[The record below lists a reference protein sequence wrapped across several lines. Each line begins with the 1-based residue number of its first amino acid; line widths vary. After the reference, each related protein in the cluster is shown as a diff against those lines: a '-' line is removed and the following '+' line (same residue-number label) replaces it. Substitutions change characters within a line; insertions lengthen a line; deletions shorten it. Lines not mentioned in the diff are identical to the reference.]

1 MPKIIQAVPV
11 EDELHDI
18 LAAAGDVTIVP
29 PGTDRADFLAAAA
42 GADGILLNP
51 LIRVDEELLAAAP
64 ALTVVATTSVG
75 YDAFDVDLLTARG
88 VALCNTPG
96 VLNDAVADLTTAFM
110 LILSRGLMGFEAY
123 NRSGAWGRRERQ
135 PALAHDPQGKT
146 FGVIGFGRI
155 GREVARRMN
164 AFGMNVLWYDIFSD
178 APADAPPAQRRE
190 LDDLLRESDFVSV
203 HTDLNDSSRHVVGER
218 ELSLMK
224 PSAYLINTSRGGTV
238 DQRALQRALEA
249 GQIAGAG
256 LDVLEQEPPDADE
269 PIVKLPNVVS
279 FPHIGTATE
288 ETRYAMR
295 RLACQNVAAV
305 VSGRVPPA
313 VVNPSVLGIV

>member
-11 EDELHDI
+11 EDELHEI
-18 LAAAGDVTIVP
+18 LAAAGEVTVVP
-29 PGTDRADFLAAAA
+29 FGAERAEFLAAAA
-42 GADGILLNP
+42 GAHGILLNP

-64 ALTVVATTSVG
+64 ELKVVATTSVG
-75 YDAFDVDLLTARG
+75 YDAFDVDFLTAHG

-110 LILSRGLMGFEAY
+110 LMLSRGLMGFEAY

-164 AFGMNVLWYDIFSD
+164 AFGMNVIWYDVFED
-178 APADAPPAQRRE
+178 APADAPPAERRE
-190 LDDLLRESDFVSV
+190 MDDLLRESDFVSV
-203 HTDLNDSSRHVVGER
+203 HTDLNNSSRHVVGER
-218 ELSLMK
+218 ELALMK
-224 PSAYLINTSRGGTV
+224 SSAYLINTSRGPTV
-238 DQRALQRALEA
+238 DQRALQQALEENR
-249 GQIAGAG
+249 IAGAG
-256 LDVLEQEPPDADE
+256 LDVLEQEPPQADE
-269 PIVKLPNVVS
+269 PIVALPNVIS

-305 VSGRVPPA
+305 VGGEMPPA
-313 VVNPSVLGIV
+313 IVNPSVLG

>member
-1 MPKIIQAVPV
+1 MPKIVQAVPV
-11 EDELHDI
+11 EDELHEI
-18 LAAAGDVTIVP
+18 LAAAGDVSIVP
-29 PGTDRADFLAAAA
+29 LGADRADFLAAAS

-51 LIRVDEELLAAAP
+51 LIRVDQELLAAAP
-64 ALTVVATTSVG
+64 NLKVVATTSVG

-123 NRSGAWGRRERQ
+123 NRSGAWGQRERQ

-164 AFGMNVLWYDIFSD
+164 AFGMNVLWYDIFND
-178 APADAPPAQRRE
+178 APADAPPAERRE
-190 LDDLLRESDFVSV
+190 LDDLLRESDFISV

-224 PSAYLINTSRGGTV
+224 PTAYLINTSRGGTV

-249 GQIAGAG
+249 EQIAGAG

-269 PIVKLPNVVS
+269 PIVALPNVVS

-305 VSGRVPPA
+305 VSGEMPPA
-313 VVNPSVLGIV
+313 IVNPSVLG

>member
-11 EDELHDI
+11 EDELHEI
-18 LAAAGDVTIVP
+18 LAAAGEVTVVP
-29 PGTDRADFLAAAA
+29 LGAERAEFLTAAA
-42 GADGILLNP
+42 GAHGILLNP

-64 ALTVVATTSVG
+64 ELKVVATTSVG
-75 YDAFDVDLLTARG
+75 YDAFDVDFLTAHG

-110 LILSRGLMGFEAY
+110 LMLSRGLMGFEAY

-164 AFGMNVLWYDIFSD
+164 AFGMNVIWYDVFED
-178 APADAPPAQRRE
+178 APADAPPAERRE
-190 LDDLLRESDFVSV
+190 MDDLLSESDFVSV
-203 HTDLNDSSRHVVGER
+203 HTDLNNSSRHVVGER
-218 ELSLMK
+218 ELALMK
-224 PSAYLINTSRGGTV
+224 PSAYLINTSRGPTV
-238 DQRALQRALEA
+238 DQRALQQALEENR
-249 GQIAGAG
+249 IAGAG
-256 LDVLEQEPPDADE
+256 LDVLEQEPPQADE
-269 PIVKLPNVVS
+269 PIVALPNVIS

-295 RLACQNVAAV
+295 KLACQNVAAV
-305 VSGRVPPA
+305 VGGEMPPA
-313 VVNPSVLGIV
+313 IVNPSVLG

>member
-11 EDELHDI
+11 EDELHEI
-18 LAAAGDVTIVP
+18 LAAAGDVSIVP
-29 PGTDRADFLAAAA
+29 PGADRADFLAAAS

-64 ALTVVATTSVG
+64 NLKVVATTSVG
-75 YDAFDVDLLTARG
+75 YDAFDVDLLTAHG

-110 LILSRGLMGFEAY
+110 LILSRGLMGFESY

-164 AFGMNVLWYDIFSD
+164 AFGMNVLWYDIFND

-224 PSAYLINTSRGGTV
+224 PTAYLINTSRGGTV

-269 PIVKLPNVVS
+269 PIVALPNIVS

-295 RLACQNVAAV
+295 KLACQNVAAV
-305 VSGRVPPA
+305 VGGQTPPA
-313 VVNPSVLGIV
+313 IVNPSVLG

>member
-11 EDELHDI
+11 EDELHEI

-29 PGTDRADFLAAAA
+29 PGTDRADLLAAAA

-51 LIRVDEELLAAAP
+51 LIRVDEALLAAAP
-64 ALTVVATTSVG
+64 NLKVVATTSVG

-164 AFGMNVLWYDIFSD
+164 AFGMNVIWYDIFND
-178 APADAPPAQRRE
+178 APADAPPAERRE
-190 LDDLLRESDFVSV
+190 LDDLLRQADFVSV

-224 PSAYLINTSRGGTV
+224 PNAYLINTSRGGTV

-269 PIVKLPNVVS
+269 PIVNLPNIVS

-295 RLACQNVAAV
+295 KLACQNVAAV
-305 VSGRVPPA
+305 VGGQTPPA
-313 VVNPSVLGIV
+313 IVNPSVLA